1 MRILHKVNHTLS
13 APNLRQKY
21 KSMIGALTTST
32 LTISSLVIG
41 GLIMSGCSN
50 DASGSAA
57 NLASADAPKTQ
68 VADDAAAARVTLQDV
83 IAHPRRADETARD
96 AYRHPKATLEFFEV
110 GPNKAVAE
118 IWPGWY
124 TNVIAPYLAANG
136 GTYTAVLLPETVGTR
151 IVERNKAYKEKYS
164 DKSVYGDIQYGTYF
178 SNIDDMVAP
187 NSQDIVLTFRN
198 VHNWLARDYGDHA
211 FETFYKALKPGGI
224 LGVVEHRLP
233 ESATQ
238 DPKAKSGYVQESF
251 MKDMAA
257 RAGFEFI
264 GSSEINANPKD
275 DAEHPFGVWTLPPR
289 MRPPENGS
297 IEGEVYNP
305 QIYRDI
311 GESDRATLKF
321 RKPL

>member
-1 MRILHKVNHTLS
+1 MSILHRAGRQFPKIS
-13 APNLRQKY
+13 RAPKY
-21 KSMIGALTTST
+21 HAFMTGIAAGLFA
-32 LTISSLVIG
+32 IG
-41 GLIMSGCSN
+41 GLSLAGCSN
-50 DASGSAA
+50 SASEGVTNANIQSTDAQSLNAEKV
-57 NLASADAPKTQ
+57 D
-68 VADDAAAARVTLQDV
+68 VVTLQDV
-83 IAHPRRADETARD
+83 IAHPRRADETGRD
-96 AYRHPKATLEFFEV
+96 QYRNPKATLEFFEV
-110 GPNKAVAE
+110 GPNKTVAE

-136 GTYTAVLLPETVGTR
+136 GTYTAVLLPESVGAR
-151 IVERNKAYKEKYS
+151 IVERNKAFKEKYG

-178 SNIDDMVAP
+178 SNIDNMVP
-187 NSQDIVLTFRN
+187 PESQDIVLTFRN

-233 ESATQ
+233 ESLTQ
-238 DPKAKSGYVQESF
+238 DPKAASGYVQESF

-275 DAEHPFGVWTLPPR
+275 DADHPFGVWTLPPR
-289 MRPPENGS
+289 MRPPEHGS
-297 IEGEVYNP
+297 VESEIYNP
-305 QIYRDI
+305 QIYREI